1 MTGPVAAV
9 EEPEP
14 WDSLSDPGELLLA
27 YLDYYRDVIRRK
39 VDGLSEADLRSSR
52 LPSGWTPL
60 ELVWHL
66 VFMERRWLQWGFAG
80 QDVPDPWGDEDPTT
94 GRWHVAD
101 DITADEVVRRLG
113 QVGERTRDIVGTTS
127 LETRAR
133 TGGRF
138 PADSTP
144 PTLGWTLLHVL
155 QEYARHAGH
164 LDTARELIDG
174 AVGE

>member
-1 MTGPVAAV
+1 MTDPEAAV

-14 WDSLSDPGELLLA
+14 SDSLSDPGELLLA
-27 YLDYYRDVIRRK
+27 FLDYYRDVIRRK
-39 VDGLSEADLRSSR
+39 VDGLPEADLRSSR

-80 QDVPDPWGDEDPTT
+80 EDVPDPWGDDDPAT
-94 GRWHVAD
+94 GRWHVEAGRA
-101 DITADEVVRRLG
+101 TGEVMAALG
-113 QVGERTRDIVGTTS
+113 QVGERTRDIVGTAP

-138 PADSTP
+138 PVDSLP
-144 PTLGWTLLHVL
+144 PTLGWILLHVL

>member
-1 MTGPVAAV
+1 MSDPVAAV
-9 EEPEP
+9 GEPS
-14 WDSLSDPGELLLA
+14 DSLSDPGQLLLG

-39 VDGLSEADLRSSR
+39 VEGLSQADLRTSH
-52 LPSGWTPL
+52 PASGWTPL

-80 QDVPDPWGDEDPTT
+80 QDVPDPWGDNDPVT
-94 GRWHVAD
+94 GRWHVDAGCT
-101 DITADEVVRRLG
+101 IDEVMTRLREA
-113 QVGERTRDIVGTTS
+113 GERTRDIVGTSS
-127 LETRAR
+127 LETRGQ

-138 PADSTP
+138 PVDSQP
-144 PTLGWTLLHVL
+144 PTLGWILLHVL

-164 LDTARELIDG
+164 LDAARELIDG

>member
-1 MTGPVAAV
+1 MAGPVAALD
-9 EEPEP
+9 EPP
-14 WDSLSDPGELLLA
+14 DSIADPRELLLA

-39 VDGLSEADLRSSR
+39 VEGLPESDLRTSR
-52 LPSGWTPL
+52 LPTGWTPL

-80 QDVPDPWGDEDPTT
+80 EDVPDPWGDDDPVS
-94 GRWHVAD
+94 GRWHVGERT
-101 DITADEVVRRLG
+101 TAEVVGRLR
-113 QVGERTRDIVGTTS
+113 QVGERTRAIVGTTR
-127 LETRAR
+127 LEVRGR

-144 PTLGWTLLHVL
+144 PTLGWILLHVL
-155 QEYARHAGH
+155 QEYTRHAGH
-164 LDTARELIDG
+164 LDVARELIDG